1 MWSREAFAQ
10 VVNFGSDAVSLTIS
24 TSGLQASVNALGSTA
39 TVLTSGNVMDENSFS
54 NPIKVMPFFRLLLS
68 EWPYVTMHALRSVFG
83 FGLVSSGP
91 SESEVWL

>member
-1 MWSREAFAQ
+1 MQ

-54 NPIKVMPFFRLLLS
+54 NPNKVIYNFYIVRKMAYQMFYNHQSL
-68 EWPYVTMHALRSVFG
+68 
-83 FGLVSSGP
+83 
-91 SESEVWL
+91 

>member
-1 MWSREAFAQ
+1 VQ

-54 NPIKVMPFFRLLLS
+54 NPNKVTFSSLLS
-68 EWPYVTMHALRSVFG
+68 LAYSLDACLRSV
-83 FGLVSSGP
+83 
-91 SESEVWL
+91 

>member
-1 MWSREAFAQ
+1 MQ

-54 NPIKVMPFFRLLLS
+54 NPNKVIFAPCFCLS
-68 EWPYVTMHALRSVFG
+68 DQMSRCMLALCFQ
-83 FGLVSSGP
+83 LSSGA
-91 SESEVWL
+91 SDFF